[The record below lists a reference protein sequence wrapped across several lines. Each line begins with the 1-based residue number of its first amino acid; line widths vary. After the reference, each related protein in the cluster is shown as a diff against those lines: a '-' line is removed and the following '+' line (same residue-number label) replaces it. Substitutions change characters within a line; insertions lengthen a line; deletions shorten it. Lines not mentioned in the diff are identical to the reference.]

1 MVGTIS
7 VEPHSG
13 HGRAGLLAAGRR
25 AGNFFIADLLIQNH
39 CILRVNRRFAENRH
53 FLFGSGRLSEWPPSR
68 RATVCASPLGWLC
81 SMRRRDIWPIEE
93 RGFSSMAS
101 SALFAELSE
110 CLLNQLDGGRGIE
123 NFLLIQV
130 DIFDAVLAAVGGGN
144 LLFRDID
151 P

>member
-25 AGNFFIADLLIQNH
+25 AGNFFIADLLTQNH

-53 FLFGSGRLSEWPPSR
+53 FLFGSGRLASQSPGNCVR
-68 RATVCASPLGWLC
+68 FAARMTVLDATARY
-81 SMRRRDIWPIEE
+81 MAN
-93 RGFSSMAS
+93 RGTGLFINGFVG
-101 SALFAELSE
+101 LFAEFSE
-110 CLLNQLDGGRGIE
+110 RLLDQLDGGRGIE

-130 DIFDAVLAAVGGGN
+130 DVFDAVLAAVGGGN

>member
-1 MVGTIS
+1 M
-7 VEPHSG
+7 
-13 HGRAGLLAAGRR
+13 
-25 AGNFFIADLLIQNH
+25 GNFFIDNLLTQNH
-39 CILRVNRRFAENRH
+39 
-53 FLFGSGRLSEWPPSR
+53 FLP
-68 RATVCASPLGWLC
+68 ACASASSTIVCLGWLC